1 MHRRLVYTI
10 TRQRWLVIALL
21 IGAVLLLVHPPH
33 GLTVQGWRVLVIV
46 IVAVLLWVTEAIPL
60 PAVAFV
66 IAFAQVAL
74 AGKDPNHVA
83 MSFWSDS
90 VFFIMGSLMLAVA
103 MVKQRL
109 DRRIAFALTRISG
122 PQTKWI
128 ALAFLAMSAIIAS
141 FIGEHTVAGL
151 MLPVVLVLVN
161 SSGEDEPGRRQ
172 LAKMLLFCVA
182 YGCIIGGLG
191 TPSGG
196 ARNIIVM
203 GYWHDWFDT
212 DVGYATWM
220 KFTYPIVLLQ
230 IPAAFAVVWFGLR
243 PQRRE
248 LSAAVAALR
257 RQVAEEGR
265 MGPREWA
272 VVAIF
277 AATLAAWITLSD
289 RIGLGIIS
297 LLAAT
302 VYLVFGLVDWADYNT
317 GVNWGVVLVYGAAIS
332 LGQAMKTTP
341 EVVPGGPQYLAPAE
355 WAAKGTLTQLAGIG
369 VTAPFAILA
378 MFAVVTLLFTNI
390 MSAGATVAVLAPILL
405 AMAQR
410 AGLNPV
416 IAGLVTALSSAY
428 AYLTVFGTP
437 ASTIVYGTGHLRTT
451 DFLRLGWRM
460 AIVSTAIV
468 LLIAALY
475 WPHLSIPGPP
485 G

>member
-1 MHRRLVYTI
+1 MHRRLLFAI
-10 TRQRWLVIALL
+10 TRRRWLIITLL
-21 IGAVLLLVHPPH
+21 IGAVLLLVPPPRGLEVH
-33 GLTVQGWRVLVIV
+33 GWHVLVIV
-46 IVAVLLWVTEAIPL
+46 VVAVLLWVTEAIPL

-66 IAFAQVAL
+66 IAFGQVML
-74 AGKDPNHVA
+74 TDKGPDQVV
-83 MSFWSDS
+83 MSFWNDS

-109 DRRIAFALTRISG
+109 DRRIAFVLTRISG
-122 PQTKWI
+122 PRTGRI
-128 ALAFLAMSAIIAS
+128 AFGILVMSAVIAS

-151 MLPVVLVLVN
+151 MLPVVLVLVS
-161 SSGEDEPGRRQ
+161 SSGEDEAGQRR
-172 LAKMLLFCVA
+172 LAKLLLFCVA

-196 ARNIIVM
+196 ARNIIVI
-203 GYWHDWFDT
+203 GYWHRWFDT
-212 DVGYATWM
+212 HVGYATWM

-230 IPAAFAVVWFGLR
+230 IPPAFAVIWFGMR

-248 LSAAVAALR
+248 LSAAVAALH

-272 VVAIF
+272 VVGIF

-289 RIGLGIIS
+289 RVGLGIIAV
-297 LLAAT
+297 LAAT
-302 VYLVFGLVDWADYNT
+302 VYLVLDLVQWSDYNT

-332 LGQAMKTTP
+332 LGEAMKDT
-341 EVVPGGPQYLAPAE
+341 GAAE
-355 WAAKGTLTQLAGIG
+355 WVANGTLSQLAAIG
-369 VTAPFAILA
+369 LAAPLALLAVFAG
-378 MFAVVTLLFTNI
+378 VTLLFTNI

-405 AMAQR
+405 SMAQR
-410 AGLNPV
+410 AGLHPV
-416 IAGLVTALSSAY
+416 IAGFVIALSSAY

-468 LLIAALY
+468 LLMAALY
-475 WPHLSIPGPP
+475 WPHLSIPRPAG
-485 G
+485 